1 MNTIIKRENNF
12 ISKLLVFIITIILI
26 YQISFASSVL
36 VDEVHHHCNRD
47 TSCHVCKTI
56 SIAKVYLAS
65 VSLSESV
72 DEIFFI
78 DLLIDSYKLVKVNLF
93 LVSDTPVSLKVKLLN

>member
-1 MNTIIKRENNF
+1 MNSIFKCENNY
-12 ISKLLVFIITIILI
+12 ISKFLAFVLTIILI

-36 VDEVHHHCNRD
+36 VDETHHHCERD

-65 VSLSESV
+65 VSLSERV
-72 DEIFFI
+72 DDIFSIGF
-78 DLLIDSYKLVKVNLF
+78 LLDFYKLAKINLF
-93 LVSDTPVSLKVKLLN
+93 LTCDTPVSLKVKLLN